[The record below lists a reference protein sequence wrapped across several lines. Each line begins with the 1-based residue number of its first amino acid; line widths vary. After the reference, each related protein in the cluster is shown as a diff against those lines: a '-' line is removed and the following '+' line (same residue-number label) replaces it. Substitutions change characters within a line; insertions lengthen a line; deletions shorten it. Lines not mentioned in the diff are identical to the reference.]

1 MGETG
6 RVEMAPKATL
16 IFTPSLGRETK
27 VHSGRGKVT
36 KPESK
41 SSYSNSYAGDAEV
54 FNCLE
59 LTKAF
64 KNEVILTFATYFQVA
79 WQKKKCVCVHVC
91 IEREQKQI

>member
-1 MGETG
+1 MEQSMGETG

-16 IFTPSLGRETK
+16 IFTTSLGRETK

-59 LTKAF
+59 LTKPF
-64 KNEVILTFATYFQVA
+64 KNRVTEMKLVLIFNIMLTCTVMTH
-79 WQKKKCVCVHVC
+79 KSM
-91 IEREQKQI
+91 